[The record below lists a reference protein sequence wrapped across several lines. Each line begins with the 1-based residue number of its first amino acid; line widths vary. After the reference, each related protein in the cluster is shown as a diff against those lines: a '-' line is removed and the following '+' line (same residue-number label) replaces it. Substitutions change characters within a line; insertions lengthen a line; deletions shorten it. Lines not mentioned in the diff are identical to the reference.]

1 MNQGFAVATV
11 VGRAAPVSSHLGDR
25 ATIYADGRM
34 EGFIGGSCSR
44 DIVRRQALSAIRAG
58 EPRLVR
64 IRPDALEAEQSRD
77 VVTVPM
83 SCVSEGAVDVY
94 IEPHIPK
101 RQLLVAGFTP
111 VAHAVAQIAPL
122 LEYDVVRFIDQHE
135 TGDTEGLPIASLES
149 YLAAMDAAVRER
161 SAALAAS
168 QGHYDEAALAAFL
181 RYDIAYVG
189 LLASSK
195 RAAAILTM
203 LEREGVPASRLA
215 AVHNPAG
222 LDIGARKPAEVAI
235 SILAEIV
242 ASTAEAAPFELPGSV
257 QAAAA
262 RDPVCGM
269 EVEIANAT
277 FQSRFEE
284 RTYYFCCPHCRAAF
298 TADPAR
304 YLQAGAPS

>member
-1 MNQGFAVATV
+1 MNQGYAIATV

-64 IRPDALEAEQSRD
+64 IRPDAMDTEQSRD

-83 SCVSEGAVDVY
+83 TCVSEGAVDVY
-94 IEPHIPK
+94 IEPQLPR

-111 VAHAVAQIAPL
+111 VAQAVAQIAPL
-122 LEYDVVRFIDQHE
+122 LEYDVVRFIDQRE
-135 TGDTEGLPIASLES
+135 AGDTEGHPIASLES
-149 YLAAMDAAVRER
+149 YLAAMDAGVRER

-181 RYDIAYVG
+181 RYDFAYVG
-189 LLASSK
+189 LLASPK
-195 RAAAILTM
+195 RAAAILEM
-203 LEREGVPASRLA
+203 LERDGVPSNRLA

-235 SILAEIV
+235 SIFAEIM
-242 ASTAEAAPFELPGSV
+242 ASKAQPVPIEAPGTKSS
-257 QAAAA
+257 ATA

-269 EVEIANAT
+269 EVDISDAA
-277 FQSRFEE
+277 FQAVFED
-284 RTYYFCCPHCRAAF
+284 RTYYFCCPHCRADF
-298 TADPAR
+298 TADPER
-304 YLQAGAPS
+304 YLKAGTPS

>member
-1 MNQGFAVATV
+1 MNQGYAIATV

-64 IRPDALEAEQSRD
+64 IRPEALEAEQSRD

-83 SCVSEGAVDVY
+83 ACVSEGAVDVY
-94 IEPHIPK
+94 IEPQLPK

-111 VAHAVAQIAPL
+111 VAHAVAHIAPL
-122 LEYDVVRFIDQHE
+122 LEYEVVRFIDDRE
-135 TGDTEGLPIASLES
+135 TADEDGRPIASLER
-149 YLAAMDAAVRER
+149 YLASMDAGVRER

-181 RYDIAYVG
+181 RYDLAYVG
-189 LLASSK
+189 LLASPK
-195 RAAAILTM
+195 RAAAILGM
-203 LEREGVPASRLA
+203 LERGGVPASRLA
-215 AVHNPAG
+215 AVHHPAG
-222 LDIGARKPAEVAI
+222 LDIGARRPAEVAI
-235 SILAEIV
+235 SIFAEIV
-242 ASTAEAAPFELPGSV
+242 AGKAETAPLEPSAASGS
-257 QAAAA
+257 ATA

-269 EVEIANAT
+269 DVEIADAA
-277 FQSRFEE
+277 FEIVFE
-284 RTYYFCCPHCRAAF
+284 GRTYYFCCPHCRTAF